1 MEKYI
6 LYVSFGLS
14 LLSVIF
20 FLVLNVRL
28 NRMIKKY
35 NHFMQGLGDKDVEN
49 LMTSYIDNLEK
60 LKNDVHTGMNN
71 RINELEKKLPECIQY
86 FGMVNYNAF
95 ENVGHNMSFSIACLD
110 ESKDGFVLTG
120 IYSRENSYV
129 YAKEI
134 KNGIPNKELSDEER
148 EAINKALKK

>member
-71 RINELEKKLPECIQY
+71 RINELEKAAGIHSVLWHGKLQ
-86 FGMVNYNAF
+86 
-95 ENVGHNMSFSIACLD
+95 CL
-110 ESKDGFVLTG
+110 
-120 IYSRENSYV
+120 
-129 YAKEI
+129 
-134 KNGIPNKELSDEER
+134 
-148 EAINKALKK
+148 

>member
-1 MEKYI
+1 
-6 LYVSFGLS
+6 
-14 LLSVIF
+14 
-20 FLVLNVRL
+20 
-28 NRMIKKY
+28 
-35 NHFMQGLGDKDVEN
+35 MQGLGDKDVEN